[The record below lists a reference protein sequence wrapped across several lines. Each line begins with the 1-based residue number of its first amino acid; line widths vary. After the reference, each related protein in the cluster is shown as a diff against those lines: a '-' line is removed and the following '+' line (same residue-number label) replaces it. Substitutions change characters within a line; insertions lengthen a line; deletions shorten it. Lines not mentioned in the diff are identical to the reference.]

1 MYYLTL
7 CLSQQPLRCCVPQS
21 RKIDCDRNRPGY
33 PVRERS
39 SLVRLKELS
48 AWHRFTYTQLYPAV
62 LGSMLYDVLHVTEG
76 WGPLQAVE
84 ISITLLYCVDFF
96 YLQGDLGSDQLPQ
109 GNWRDT
115 MLDAAIA
122 LVFGAAYW
130 QASDRKLFNCYTLL
144 AVVGALIVAYH
155 FTPNRRSLWAILPH
169 SVLTILFAYLAWL
182 ARGLDSVTW
191 TFAAVSWF
199 PTVWYGAYVFCLASR
214 VLPSGK

>member
-1 MYYLTL
+1 MTDCECKWLFSTHE
-7 CLSQQPLRCCVPQS
+7 CTPQHRGGAGS
-21 RKIDCDRNRPGY
+21 RLAA
-33 PVRERS
+33 VFH

-84 ISITLLYCVDFF
+84 ISVTLLYCIDFF
-96 YLQGDLGSDQLPQ
+96 YLQSDLGSDQLPQ

-122 LVFGAAYW
+122 VVFGAAYW
-130 QASDRKLFNCYTLL
+130 QASDRKLFTCYALL

-155 FTPNRRSLWAILPH
+155 FTPNRRFLWAILPH
-169 SVLTILFAYLAWL
+169 SVLTVLFVILAWL
-182 ARGLDSVTW
+182 ARGLENVTW
-191 TFAAVSWF
+191 TFAVVSWF
-199 PTVWYGAYVFCLASR
+199 PTIWYGTYVFWLAHRILS
-214 VLPSGK
+214 SGK

>member
-1 MYYLTL
+1 
-7 CLSQQPLRCCVPQS
+7 
-21 RKIDCDRNRPGY
+21 
-33 PVRERS
+33 
-39 SLVRLKELS
+39 
-48 AWHRFTYTQLYPAV
+48 
-62 LGSMLYDVLHVTEG
+62 MLYDVLHVTEG

-84 ISITLLYCVDFF
+84 ISITLLYCIDFF
-96 YLQGDLGSDQLPQ
+96 YLQSDLGSDQLPQ

-169 SVLTILFAYLAWL
+169 SVLTILFGYLAWL

-191 TFAAVSWF
+191 TFAAVSLV
-199 PTVWYGAYVFCLASR
+199 PTIWYGAYVFFLANR